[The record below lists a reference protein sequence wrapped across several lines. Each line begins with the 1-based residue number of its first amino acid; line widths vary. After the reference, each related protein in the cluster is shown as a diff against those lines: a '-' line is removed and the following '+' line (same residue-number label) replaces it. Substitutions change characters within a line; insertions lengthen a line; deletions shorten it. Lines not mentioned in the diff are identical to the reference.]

1 MPVAPIVVAAA
12 LAVAEVLE
20 VVAARRLVGLVP
32 LVAVRLGAEQA
43 LGLVL
48 VQLSPL
54 QALRLGLADA
64 EQTAFRL

>member
-1 MPVAPIVVAAA
+1 M
-12 LAVAEVLE
+12 VAEVLE
-20 VVAARRLVGLVP
+20 VVAARRPVVPVP

-43 LGLVL
+43 LGL

-64 EQTAFRL
+64 EQTAYRL